1 MSDEK
6 PKREKPSIP
15 TPEAVEQGVMVQ
27 LGREAVEA
35 VGADA
40 VLIVRTKQRRRKTY
54 IHSASIGNGL
64 AVQGLMRWCHAKIEE
79 LDGADD
85 DEDDKHE
92 DEDDDE

>member
-1 MSDEK
+1 MSDDK
-6 PKREKPSIP
+6 PKREKPAIP
-15 TPEAVEQGVMVQ
+15 TAEAVEQGVMIQ

-40 VLIVRTKQRRRKTY
+40 VLIVWTKQRRRKTY

-79 LDGADD
+79 LDEADD
-85 DEDDKHE
+85 DEDEQE
-92 DEDDDE
+92 DEDDE

>member
-6 PKREKPSIP
+6 PRREKPAIP

-40 VLIVRTKQRRRKTY
+40 VLIVWTKQRRRKTY
-54 IHSASIGNGL
+54 IHSATIGNGL

-79 LDGADD
+79 LDGADEED
-85 DEDDKHE
+85 DENDE
-92 DEDDDE
+92 DEED

>member
-6 PKREKPSIP
+6 PRREKPAIP

-40 VLIVRTKQRRRKTY
+40 VLIVWTKQRRRKTY
-54 IHSASIGNGL
+54 IHSATIGNGL

-79 LDGADD
+79 LDGADEED
-85 DEDDKHE
+85 DEDDE
-92 DEDDDE
+92 DEED